1 MEISESELFDA
12 ILESVRELPEQTK
25 LSSQTTQVFLAKRI
39 IDKLV

>member
-12 ILESVRELPEQTK
+12 IVESVRELPDQTN

>member
-12 ILESVRELPEQTK
+12 ILESVRELPDQTN